1 MSERL
6 LANNVCLVTGG
17 GKGIGKAIAEAFA
30 EAGAIVHVNA
40 RTAGSIDEW
49 CHALATQHQTQVFPQ
64 YFDVTDF
71 TAVKE
76 ALLSIKKQHGHIDTL
91 VNNAG
96 LVSYELIPMI
106 DFSKFRQMLD
116 VNVTALIHLVQLSSR
131 IMSRQKSGSII
142 NISSIVGVRGM
153 AGQLAYAATKGA
165 VDAVTKSAAK
175 ELSPHHIRVNSVA
188 PGMVE
193 TERLVQEAAR
203 GFEDKVNQIGFGRM
217 AKPAEVAQVVLFLAS
232 PMSSYITGQVIG
244 VDGGA
249 MF

>member
-1 MSERL
+1 MERL
-6 LANNVCLVTGG
+6 LASNVCLVTGG
-17 GKGIGKAIAEAFA
+17 AKGIGRAIAEAMA
-30 EAGAIVHVNA
+30 EAGAIVYVNA
-40 RTAGSIDEW
+40 RTKGSIDNW
-49 CHALATQHQTQVFPQ
+49 CSTLAEQHQTQVLPL

-71 TAVKE
+71 AAVKE
-76 ALLSIKKQHGHIDTL
+76 ALMGIKKQQGRIDTV

-106 DFSKFRQMLD
+106 DFVKFRQMLD
-116 VNVTALIHLVQLSSR
+116 VNVTALIHLVQLASR

-175 ELSPHHIRVNSVA
+175 ELATYQIRINSIA

-193 TERLVQEAAR
+193 TERLLQEAAR
-203 GFEDKVNQIGFGRM
+203 GFEDKVQQIGMGRM
-217 AKPAEVAQVVLFLAS
+217 AKPAEIAQAVLFLAS

-249 MF
+249 LF

>member
-1 MSERL
+1 MSDRL

-17 GKGIGKAIAEAFA
+17 GKGIGKAIAEALA

-49 CHALATQHQTQVFPQ
+49 CHALAVQHQTQVFPQ

-71 TAVKE
+71 AAVKE
-76 ALLSIKKQHGHIDTL
+76 ALLNIKKQHGHIDTL

-106 DFSKFRQMLD
+106 DFAEFRQMMD
-116 VNVTALIHLVQLSSR
+116 VNVTALIHLVQLASR

-175 ELSPHHIRVNSVA
+175 ELAPYYIRVNSVA

-203 GFEDKVNQIGFGRM
+203 GFEDKVKQIGFGRM
-217 AKPAEVAQVVLFLAS
+217 AKPAEVAQAVLFLAS

>member
-1 MSERL
+1 MAS
-6 LANNVCLVTGG
+6 NVCLVTGG
-17 GKGIGKAIAEAFA
+17 AKGIGRAIAEAMA
-30 EAGAIVHVNA
+30 EAGAIVYVNA
-40 RTAGSIDEW
+40 RTKGSIDNW
-49 CHALATQHQTQVFPQ
+49 CSTLAEQHQTQVLPL

-71 TAVKE
+71 AAVKE
-76 ALLSIKKQHGHIDTL
+76 ALMGIKKQQGRIDTV

-106 DFSKFRQMLD
+106 DFVKFRQMLD
-116 VNVTALIHLVQLSSR
+116 VNVTALIHLVQLASR

-175 ELSPHHIRVNSVA
+175 ELATYQIRINSIA

-193 TERLVQEAAR
+193 TERLLQEAAR
-203 GFEDKVNQIGFGRM
+203 GFEDKVQQIGMGRM
-217 AKPAEVAQVVLFLAS
+217 AKPAEIAQAVLFLAS

-249 MF
+249 LF